1 MNAPVPPPSA
11 PAPSSLRTTLVLTA
25 IVGVLALWIWLG
37 EGQLDPSATGDGVKK
52 RRVLPMFATAD
63 ATRLELQPAGDA
75 PKVALAREAAPEGD
89 KGEPKP
95 WRMEAPVADA
105 ADGGE
110 VTRVLNAIE
119 WLEFTDKLEGEHAS
133 AYDFGDVA
141 VTARLERRGGKP
153 TISLEVGPERLGKR
167 PLRLASEPGVV
178 YLVREALHKDLAQD
192 PWKFRR
198 KQLFNLLRDQLTAV
212 TLRAAPAEA
221 GPGVADR
228 EVVLRR
234 VDGYWRVG
242 GSGGS
247 GGDGGEFAAEGQ
259 VDELIGELYGLQAAA
274 VSAEQPGD
282 EDLAR
287 LGLAPARVTVKLET
301 RDGAAETLE
310 LGLPV
315 EGAPARR
322 HARFTDRAAA
332 LAVDASKVAKALDR
346 PLEGWLSDALVP
358 LRGSAATLTG
368 FAVTTA
374 EGKTWGLTKKE
385 GQWRFDGEKPVQAA
399 LAPVEAL
406 LGDVLGLT
414 IEERREAPAD
424 LAALGLDPPAL
435 KVALVQE
442 PLRRE
447 VWIGAPVEGRPGV
460 HHVMRAGEPRVY
472 AVRVDALPGRLDDA
486 PLELLDKT
494 IIAASHWDAKKVVV
508 TDPDGEVLLEA
519 AKTDEGVREWK
530 VTTPASPD
538 AVSEKV
544 DRFMEAF
551 EAMKVER
558 WLAHDSP
565 EARAR
570 YGLDRAMKVEV
581 TIETF
586 KDGKKTDLVKTLLL
600 GRREGDRVLA
610 LAEDGH
616 AIGRVDA
623 GFLERMA
630 RGFAKETTLLES
642 DRWNARGLLVKDGA
656 DVVLELRKPAENW
669 KRVDGGSEQ
678 ILETIEVE
686 DLLRAFEKVE
696 VARAEPR
703 TDARLAEVGLAPPAR
718 TITITLKPY
727 DKPEET
733 RTLLLGQRAGERDVW
748 ATAEGAEV
756 LGALFD
762 EPLRALDAWLKA
774 HPRGHAFPP
783 VDDAPGGGD
792 EQGAAPPPPGEER
805 AEATPPADAPPPP
818 NEAPDEVACGVCA
831 AMVPADGPFIFRD
844 PRPPHPIY
852 HACSAGH
859 LEELK
864 ALLLPA
870 EDPDEDDGQ

>member
-1 MNAPVPPPSA
+1 MNAPVPPSA
-11 PAPSSLRTTLVLTA
+11 PAPSSLRTTLVMTA

-37 EGQLDPSATGDGVKK
+37 EGQLDPSATSADGLKR

-63 ATRLELQPAGDA
+63 VTRVELQPAGDA
-75 PKVALAREAAPEGD
+75 PKVVLVRDPTDPAEKGAPPP
-89 KGEPKP
+89 EPKP

-119 WLEFTDKLEGEHAS
+119 WLEFTDKLEGEHAQ
-133 AYDFGDVA
+133 AYDFGEVA
-141 VTARLERRGGKP
+141 ATARLDRREGKP
-153 TISLEVGPERLGKR
+153 AITFELGPERLGKR
-167 PLRLASEPGVV
+167 PLRLASDPGVV

-192 PWKFRR
+192 AWKFRR
-198 KQLFNLLRDQLTAV
+198 KQLFALPRDQVTKL

-221 GPGVADR
+221 GPGVAER
-228 EVVLRR
+228 EVALAR

-242 GSGGS
+242 G
-247 GGDGGEFAAEGQ
+247 DTGEFAAEAL
-259 VDELIGELYGLQAAA
+259 VEELLGELYGLQAAA
-274 VSAEQPGD
+274 VVVEAPSAD
-282 EDLAR
+282 DLAR
-287 LGLAPARVTVKLET
+287 TGLTPARVGVTVET
-301 RDGAAETLE
+301 RDGKVEALE

-332 LAVDASKVAKALDR
+332 LAVDTGKVAKALDR
-346 PLEGWLSDALVP
+346 PLDGWYSDALVP

-374 EGKTWGLTKKE
+374 EGQTWGLTKKE
-385 GQWRFDGEKPVQAA
+385 GQWRFDGDKVVTAA
-399 LAPVEAL
+399 LGPVEAL
-406 LGDVLGLT
+406 LGDVLALT

-447 VWIGAPVEGRPGV
+447 VWIGAPIEGRPGV
-460 HHVMRAGEPRVY
+460 HHVMRVGEPRVY
-472 AVRVDALPGRLDDA
+472 AARVDALPGRLEDA

-494 IIAASHWDAKKVVV
+494 VIAASHWDAKKVVV
-508 TDPDGEVLLEA
+508 TDPDGKVVLEA

-530 VTTPASPD
+530 VTTPPSPD

-558 WLAHDSP
+558 WLAQDSP

-570 YGLDRAMKVEV
+570 HGLDRPTKVAITV
-581 TIETF
+581 ETF
-586 KDGKKTDLVKTLLL
+586 KDGKKTDLVRTLLL
-600 GRREGDRVLA
+600 GRREGDRVFA
-610 LAEDGH
+610 LAEDGP

-630 RGFAKETTLLES
+630 RGFAKETPILES
-642 DRWNARGLLVKDGA
+642 DRWNAKGLLVKDGA
-656 DVVLELRKPAENW
+656 TVVLELKKPAENW
-669 KRVDGGSEQ
+669 KRVDGGREE
-678 ILETIEVE
+678 IVETIEVE
-686 DLLRAFEKVE
+686 DLLRVFEKVE

-733 RTLLLGQRAGERDVW
+733 RTLLIGGRAGERDVW
-748 ATAEGAEV
+748 ATAAGAEV

-774 HPRGHAFPP
+774 HPRGQAFPP
-783 VDDAPGGGD
+783 VDDGEQQGSATPPPPGGGAQD
-792 EQGAAPPPPGEER
+792 AAPPP
-805 AEATPPADAPPPP
+805 AAPPPA
-818 NEAPDEVACGVCA
+818 APKDEVACGVCA
-831 AMVPADGPFIFRD
+831 ALVPADGPFTFVD
-844 PRPPHPIY
+844 PRPPHPVY
-852 HACSAGH
+852 HACSPGH

-864 ALLLPA
+864 ALLVPG
-870 EDPDEDDGQ
+870 EGGDDGQ